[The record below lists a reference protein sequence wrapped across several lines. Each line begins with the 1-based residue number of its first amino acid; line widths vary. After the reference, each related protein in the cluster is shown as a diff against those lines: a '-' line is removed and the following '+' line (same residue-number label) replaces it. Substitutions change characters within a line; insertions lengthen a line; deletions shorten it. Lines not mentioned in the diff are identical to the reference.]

1 MGIVYRLLS
10 RRLLS
15 IRRIGSIRGIRVIRG
30 SFSQALAE
38 AENPNIR

>member
-1 MGIVYRLLS
+1 VGIVYRLLS

-15 IRRIGSIRGIRVIRG
+15 IRRIGSIRENRVIRG
-30 SFSQALAE
+30 SFSQAITE